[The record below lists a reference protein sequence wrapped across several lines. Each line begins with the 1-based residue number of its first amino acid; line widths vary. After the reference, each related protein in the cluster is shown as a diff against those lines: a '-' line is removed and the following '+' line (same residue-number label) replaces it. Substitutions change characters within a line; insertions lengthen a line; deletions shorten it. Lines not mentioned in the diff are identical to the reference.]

1 MGYHHRC
8 RLGPLHDASGATPS
22 AAKGRR
28 HLARVSWP
36 AARKDLEARL
46 LLPVSPGSPPPGEKL
61 LLAYYQGR
69 IAPEDIYP
77 PPPDEN
83 NTPAEPPIPHNAS
96 ESEVDTSRIQ
106 SYQIREFVEALQICL
121 TSTG

>member
-1 MGYHHRC
+1 MSLRAATRRFGSYAFGRQ
-8 RLGPLHDASGATPS
+8 GATPPG
-22 AAKGRR
+22 AGL
-28 HLARVSWP
+28 LARGSQ
-36 AARKDLEARL
+36 DLEARL

-69 IAPEDIYP
+69 IAPEEIYP

-106 SYQIREFVEALQICL
+106 SYQIREFVEALRICL